1 MQRILVSFI
10 LGLTAL
16 PGTATEAW
24 SLQAAP
30 LTVATDTLQIRLVDT
45 DLRAAIQTLA
55 RYIAKPV
62 LTAGVPSVRVTL
74 ETPGYVDRSAVLGL
88 LEGLVE
94 MHGLILVDE
103 GAYYRISSDAAPMPE
118 SNGSSGQEGGG
129 DAGTVALRVVRLKH
143 AKAAD
148 VAATLD
154 QLFGGTAA
162 LQSVS
167 GLSSGTLSDE
177 LRRSS
182 VSTSVASGAM
192 SPSAS
197 TSLQVVADPPTN
209 TLLVRATDAQFAL
222 LEEAIAALD
231 VRPLQ
236 VLVEV
241 LIIEARRDRSFS
253 LGTDLVLAP
262 QDVEGATVDG
272 SLAGA
277 GLGDVILRIMGIAK
291 GRLDALIAAAEA
303 RGDVRIVSRPV
314 LLASNNAEARFLVG
328 SQRPFVQVSRSL
340 PTDTPSRDQVIQYR
354 DVGTKLTVKPTIN
367 SDGYVSLVIQQE
379 INAATNETQFDAPVI
394 STREAFTQVL
404 VKDGQT
410 IVLGGLMDHQRD
422 RTRHGIPVLSSIPL
436 LGGLFGGLSSRE
448 SETELFL
455 FVTPRI
461 IDSDEKA
468 AELTSE
474 RYPDE
479 LEQ

>member
-1 MQRILVSFI
+1 MQRILVS
-10 LGLTAL
+10 LMLSTAAL
-16 PGTATEAW
+16 AGMASEAQ
-24 SLQAAP
+24 SLQVVP
-30 LTVATDTLQIRLVDT
+30 LTVPNDTLQIRLVDT
-45 DLRAAIQTLA
+45 DLRAAIQALA
-55 RYIAKPV
+55 RYLAKPV

-103 GAYYRISSDAAPMPE
+103 GGFYRISSESEATLEVTAASALAPD
-118 SNGSSGQEGGG
+118 G
-129 DAGTVALRVVRLKH
+129 DAGSIALRVVRLKH
-143 AKAAD
+143 ARAAD
-148 VAATLD
+148 VAATLG

-162 LQSVS
+162 IQPAG

-177 LRRSS
+177 LRRTSTPALAGGTVSS
-182 VSTSVASGAM
+182 
-192 SPSAS
+192 SAS
-197 TSLQVVADPPTN
+197 ASLQIVADPQTN
-209 TLLVRATDAQFAL
+209 TLLLRATDAQFAL
-222 LEEAIAALD
+222 LQEAIGALD

-272 SLAGA
+272 SLSGA

-314 LLASNNAEARFLVG
+314 LLASNNSEARFLVG

-436 LGGLFGGLSSRE
+436 LGGLFGGQSSRE